1 MRARIYICGE
11 REPSRDSSGVN
22 RIVVAELDF
31 PFEKL
36 RHEPSLFP
44 ILDTNSRSSVLMI
57 RRDGFVFLISHG
69 GDALRA
75 ASLLDVFWFLCRQQ
89 RSLYFVHVMFE
100 SMWPQRSLNQF
111 YSHAPSLDVGVLWQ
125 KSWEVCLYRPLNF
138 CIFDRG
144 VAQFTLN
151 HTTLEESYLIP
162 GDLDIRVFPETTP
175 NCAET
180 SRRPPEV
187 R

>member
-1 MRARIYICGE
+1 MRRFLRLHATFRQGKIRPKLAFLRESCSLFPALMRARIYICGE

-44 ILDTNSRSSVLMI
+44 LLDTNSRSSVLMI

-100 SMWPQRSLNQF
+100 RMWP
-111 YSHAPSLDVGVLWQ
+111 HGV
-125 KSWEVCLYRPLNF
+125 
-138 CIFDRG
+138 
-144 VAQFTLN
+144 
-151 HTTLEESYLIP
+151 
-162 GDLDIRVFPETTP
+162 
-175 NCAET
+175 
-180 SRRPPEV
+180 
-187 R
+187 